1 MSTSIATIYGTRIS
15 EHVFIDGDLQTNHSL
30 ALSSNLA
37 IHFDGVVGMRVTP
50 TNSRWLLNFT
60 NGFRTA
66 FQMAWNVISEHLN
79 FKMCPGGGS
88 TFLPNYPYVPPK
100 LLALQKQLTFQC
112 RTRD

>member
-50 TNSRWLLNFT
+50 TNSR
-60 NGFRTA
+60 
-66 FQMAWNVISEHLN
+66 
-79 FKMCPGGGS
+79 
-88 TFLPNYPYVPPK
+88 
-100 LLALQKQLTFQC
+100 
-112 RTRD
+112 